1 MDVDV
6 LLLEPLVDRGERPAL
21 APEALDGVHDGVVAV
36 RGGRGHGLR
45 LGKQVVHFDLL
56 DCLTVGSAKKSSTTF
71 STCGLKRRRSALAS
85 AAMRAAKAR
94 GNEMV
99 LRTVGSEFGISCRAL
114 REGAGGMSQL
124 LNRRLIHQLSD
135 SLVSRDCLTVNGKK

>member
-6 LLLEPLVDRGERPAL
+6 LLLEPLVDGLERPPL
-21 APEALDGVHDGVVAV
+21 APEALDGIDDGVVAV
-36 RGGRGHGLR
+36 RLRGRHAAGFF
-45 LGKQVVHFDLL
+45 KQGHFDLL